1 MLKTANNVKN
11 INNVFIISPSADE
24 IVSNVLQTDII
35 YYVLVV
41 SEYIGS

>member
-1 MLKTANNVKN
+1 MLKTANNVKT
-11 INNVFIISPSADE
+11 INNLFIISPSADE